1 MKKIGLLLL
10 SFVALSILS
19 SCASV
24 KKSMVTGISTIGSS
38 DMYRPDE
45 SSAVCE
51 PTETTEATAE
61 SETATQETEEEA
73 IPDNQKMIAF
83 TFDDGPDP
91 NNTLRLLEMLAK
103 EDVPATF
110 FLIGQNVEMYPNIVK
125 AIAKAGHEIGN
136 HSYNHRDLTTLSQ
149 EEMVNEI
156 TKTDQAIENIT
167 GKRPKYFR
175 PPYGSVNQT
184 VADAVNRPI
193 IQWSVDSEDWQSKN
207 TSLIIERVT
216 ASATEGAIV
225 LLHDIHQTTVDAVPE
240 LIKQLKESG
249 YTFVTLDT
257 LLDTPVKNDTY
268 YGRDDFRPVGN

>member
-10 SFVALSILS
+10 SFVVLSILS

-45 SSAVCE
+45 SSTVCE
-51 PTETTEATAE
+51 PTDTTEVTAE
-61 SETATQETEEEA
+61 SETATHETEEEV

-125 AIAKAGHEIGN
+125 AIEKAGHEIGN

-257 LLDTPVKNDTY
+257 LLDNPVTNDTY

>member
-10 SFVALSILS
+10 SFVVLSILS

-61 SETATQETEEEA
+61 SETATHETEEEA

-257 LLDTPVKNDTY
+257 LLDNPVTNDTY